1 MNATRSRENEHIYD
15 EKPNLL
21 RRQGQGGRQEF
32 LKNGKDF
39 YYVLENEDE
48 IDEFAKKF
56 NMDWYWNMRKGIL
69 SFKDKSEGV
78 KLNRPEYVQIGDVVV
93 AYNDWEKWRV
103 DVWTSEE
110 FEKKFIKVD

>member
-1 MNATRSRENEHIYD
+1 MQEGADKMHTYMMKSPTYYAV
-15 EKPNLL
+15 KVK
-21 RRQGQGGRQEF
+21 GRQEF
-32 LKNGKDF
+32 WKNGKDF

-56 NMDWYWNMRKGIL
+56 NMDWNWNMKKGIL

-78 KLNRPEYVQIGDVVV
+78 KLNRPEYVQIGDVVA

-103 DVWTSEE
+103 EVWTSED
-110 FEKKFIKVD
+110 FEKKFIKID

>member
-1 MNATRSRENEHIYD
+1 MNTYMKKSPIYHTIFI
-15 EKPNLL
+15 
-21 RRQGQGGRQEF
+21 QGFQNKFGWY
-32 LKNGKDF
+32 LS
-39 YYVLENEDE
+39 NEDE

-56 NMDWYWNMRKGIL
+56 NMDWSWNMRKGVL

-103 DVWTSEE
+103 DVWTSED
-110 FEKKFIKVD
+110 FDKNFIKID